1 MGGDING
8 LKTAKRKNVVM
19 TPKEIV
25 LGGYQSFS
33 EGDLESLEKIFH
45 EKAVI
50 RVNGN
55 HKRSGEYKGFE
66 DWRDNFLSHLPAD
79 YPNFD
84 LQILHVVAEGDRV
97 HVFVKY
103 TADNLDANGV
113 HMFLVE
119 DGLETEFIIFD
130 DTQKMAVALGN

>member
-1 MGGDING
+1 MKGEWNYDTEKNRFRWISVIFYRRPW
-8 LKTAKRKNVVM
+8 KSRK
-19 TPKEIV
+19 
-25 LGGYQSFS
+25 L
-33 EGDLESLEKIFH
+33 FH
-45 EKAVI
+45 ENAVI

-55 HKRSGEYKGFE
+55 HKRSGEYKGFD
-66 DWRDNFLSHLPAD
+66 DWKANFLSHLLND

-84 LQILHVVAEGDRV
+84 LEILHVVAEGDRV

-130 DTQKMAVALGN
+130 DTQKMATALGN

>member
-1 MGGDING
+1 
-8 LKTAKRKNVVM
+8 M

-33 EGDLESLEKIFH
+33 EGDLEGLGKIFH
-45 EKAVI
+45 SDAIIK
-50 RVNGN
+50 VNGN
-55 HKRSGEYKGFE
+55 HKRSGEYKGFD
-66 DWRDNFLSHLPAD
+66 DWKDNFLIHLTTD

-84 LQILHVVAEGDRV
+84 LEILHVVAEGNRV

-103 TADNLDANGV
+103 TADNLDANSV
-113 HMFLVE
+113 HMFVIE

-130 DTQKMAVALGN
+130 DSQKMAGALAG